1 MSNTQGEHREASEH
15 TFSPVCVCARGCV
28 TFAVC
33 FSCVFRIHTEGSST
47 HKLWQSL
54 FRMYPVG
61 IINPSLIS
69 MGVYQLGGAPC
80 PTAGGGGVNA
90 VSVSDNKLH
99 KVYFNGGR
107 TSTPLCFSL
116 TEDQCYTF
124 CSCCSLVY
132 ASSMRFSVFINEKK
146 NRYFFKNCCQTKTNK
161 HFLSPLFSRSD
172 TMSARGWILII

>member
-1 MSNTQGEHREASEH
+1 
-15 TFSPVCVCARGCV
+15 
-28 TFAVC
+28 
-33 FSCVFRIHTEGSST
+33 
-47 HKLWQSL
+47 
-54 FRMYPVG
+54 MYPVG

-69 MGVYQLGGAPC
+69 MDVYQLGGAPC

-99 KVYFNGGR
+99 KVYCNGGR

-132 ASSMRFSVFINEKK
+132 GCLLYEGFCFHKFIKK
-146 NRYFFKNCCQTKTNK
+146 NRYFLKKLLSNKNKQKLFITFVSKGLDFNHLAVFSFTE
-161 HFLSPLFSRSD
+161 LSLLACSIHH
-172 TMSARGWILII
+172 TGTLTLTV